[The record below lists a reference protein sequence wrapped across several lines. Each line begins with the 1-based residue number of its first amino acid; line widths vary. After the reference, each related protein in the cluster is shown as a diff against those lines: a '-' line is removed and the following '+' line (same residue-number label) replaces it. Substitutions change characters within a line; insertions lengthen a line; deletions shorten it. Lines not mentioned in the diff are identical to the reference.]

1 MRRTTS
7 RSLSR
12 TVTLSALVI
21 SATLALLATSTT
33 AATALTAQPLNG
45 LFRVATGSYFRMIYP
60 GGGKYFKNP
69 YSADTNKTYTLIV
82 AGTEGGLRTGVL
94 QPAPTPAFGP
104 HGNSLAGRIIRP
116 TDFAGIDF
124 GLATKGTAPA
134 ISVSGG
140 RLSGQ
145 VKGFTAEWNN
155 LVFSQG
161 GPVTGSYNAQTHVY
175 VLSWSSLISGG
186 PFNGFTGSW
195 HLTGSFVS

>member
-7 RSLSR
+7 RSLPR

-21 SATLALLATSTT
+21 SATLALLATST
-33 AATALTAQPLNG
+33 ATATASTAQPLNG
-45 LFRVATGSYFRMIYP
+45 LFRVASGSYFRMIYP

-69 YSADTNKTYTLIV
+69 YSADT
-82 AGTEGGLRTGVL
+82 GGGLRTGVL

-116 TDFAGIDF
+116 ADFAGIDF

-155 LVFSQG
+155 LSFSQG
-161 GPVTGSYNAQTHVY
+161 GPVTGSYNALTHVY

-195 HLTGSFVS
+195 HLTGTFVP

>member
-7 RSLSR
+7 RFLPR

-21 SATLALLATSTT
+21 SATLALAVIAS
-33 AATALTAQPLNG
+33 ATANASARQPLNG
-45 LFRVATGSYFRMIYP
+45 LFRVAAGSYFRMIYP

-69 YSADTNKTYTLIV
+69 YSADANKTYTLIY
-82 AGTEGGLRTGVL
+82 AGTDGGLRTGGL
-94 QPAPTPAFGP
+94 QPAPTPAFDH

-116 TDFAGIDF
+116 TDFAGINF
-124 GLATKGTAPA
+124 GLATRGSAPV

-155 LVFSQG
+155 LSFNQG
-161 GPVTGSYNAQTHVY
+161 GQVTGSYNAQTRVY
-175 VLSWSSLISGG
+175 VLTWSSPISSAHARIPRG
-186 PFNGFTGSW
+186 
-195 HLTGSFVS
+195 